1 MKLYINLKM
10 NQAELVL
17 VIGDMNIP
25 NKSPE
30 IPEQYKNI
38 LIPNKIQHVLSLG
51 NIGSRE
57 TYDWLKSLSNNFHAV
72 KGEIDEYPNL
82 TETKVVQIGEF
93 KIGMIHG
100 HQVIPWGD
108 SEALAN
114 IQRQL
119 GCDILLSGHT
129 NNNSVSLYDGKYYIN
144 PGSITGSTS
153 PLVNHT
159 TPSFVLMVIQGDYA
173 IIYLYELNDPN
184 KKFEVSKLEF
194 TKNSNELK
202 ESKKEE
208 ENEEDEEEVAEN

>member
-1 MKLYINLKM
+1 MS
-10 NQAELVL
+10 NQTELVL
-17 VIGDMNIP
+17 VIGDINIP
-25 NKSPE
+25 FKCPD

-38 LIPNKIQHVLSLG
+38 LIPGKIQHVLSLG

-57 TYDWLKSLSNNFHAV
+57 TYDWLKSLSGNFHAV

-82 TETKVVQIGEF
+82 PETKIVQIGDF

-108 SEALAN
+108 PEALAN

-129 NNNSVSLYDGKYYIN
+129 HINNISLYDGKYFIN
-144 PGSITGSTS
+144 PGSITGSVS
-153 PLVNHT
+153 PIIADTV
-159 TPSFVLMVIQGDYA
+159 PSFVLMVIQGDYA
-173 IIYLYELNDPN
+173 IIYLYEIYDSN

-208 ENEEDEEEVAEN
+208 GGDDDEVEEVELQEEDK